1 MSLSKILFYGDSN
14 TYGYDPR
21 GFLGM
26 RYPEEARWTTKV
38 RQALAGKFEIMEEG
52 MNGRC
57 LPTLPREAS
66 ALDYMTREL
75 ASEDTLVMMLG
86 TNDILLTAYPDADEA
101 VEKLERFLDWAN
113 TNPFKIIIIAPVLIA
128 NTPDLAEYHAAS
140 LQLNQGYRKVCKE
153 RGITCIDAG
162 EWEID
167 LTYDGVHFSEEGH
180 RQFAAKLLQ
189 NLEMS
194 ED

>member
-1 MSLSKILFYGDSN
+1 
-14 TYGYDPR
+14 
-21 GFLGM
+21 
-26 RYPEEARWTTKV
+26 
-38 RQALAGKFEIMEEG
+38 
-52 MNGRC
+52 
-57 LPTLPREAS
+57 
-66 ALDYMTREL
+66 
-75 ASEDTLVMMLG
+75 
-86 TNDILLTAYPDADEA
+86 
-101 VEKLERFLDWAN
+101 
-113 TNPFKIIIIAPVLIA
+113 FKIIIIAPVLIA

-180 RQFAAKLLQ
+180 RQFATKLLQ